1 MTRIT
6 SLACVRVKRN
16 VIGTG
21 GEEDEEEEEEGGVRT
36 KEVGGEARR

>member
-1 MTRIT
+1 LR
-6 SLACVRVKRN
+6 ACGRAKRN

-21 GEEDEEEEEEGGVRT
+21 GEEEEEEEEEEEGVRT

>member
-1 MTRIT
+1 LR
-6 SLACVRVKRN
+6 ACGRAKRN

-21 GEEDEEEEEEGGVRT
+21 GEEDEEEEEEEGVRT

>member
-1 MTRIT
+1 LR
-6 SLACVRVKRN
+6 ACGRAKRN

-21 GEEDEEEEEEGGVRT
+21 GEEDEEEEEEGVRT